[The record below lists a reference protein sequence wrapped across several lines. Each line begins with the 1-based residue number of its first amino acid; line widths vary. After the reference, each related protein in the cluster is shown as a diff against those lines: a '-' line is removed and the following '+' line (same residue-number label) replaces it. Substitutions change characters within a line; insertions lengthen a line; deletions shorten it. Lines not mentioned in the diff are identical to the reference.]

1 MYQRMSGNREIEALR
16 QQTIEEIARYVKQH
30 PNAPPK
36 ELQRVIGKHIIA
48 FAEKVDK
55 IWLNIDIIFRM
66 LAFNR
71 PTGIE

>member
-30 PNAPPK
+30 PNAPPN

-48 FAEKVDK
+48 FAEKVD
-55 IWLNIDIIFRM
+55 NI
-66 LAFNR
+66 
-71 PTGIE
+71 